1 LFTYVQALIG
11 QTIAQPATFLAL
23 AISLVLGI
31 TVAGL
36 THRRTIHNDVDAF
49 RGA

>member
-1 LFTYVQALIG
+1 
-11 QTIAQPATFLAL
+11 
-23 AISLVLGI
+23 VLGI

-36 THRRTIHNDVDAF
+36 THRRTIHTDVDTF